1 MIWVL
6 VAMVAILLL
15 AAVVMVYVAFPRR
28 GEQVPHAPWVGS
40 AMKKG
45 VERLPTVDNQRGQA
59 SRR

>member
-1 MIWVL
+1 
-6 VAMVAILLL
+6 MVAILVL

-28 GEQVPHAPWVGS
+28 GEQVPRVPWVGS

-45 VERLPTVDNQRGQA
+45 VEKLPTVDNQRGQG

>member
-6 VAMVAILLL
+6 AAMVAILVL

-28 GEQVPHAPWVGS
+28 GEQVPRVPWVGS

-45 VERLPTVDNQRGQA
+45 VEKLPTVDNQRGQG